1 MSRRT
6 FWPLTPSSRTL
17 SPLLFDVLFFSF
29 VVPKGDASTSALYKT
44 GADGNASALHKF
56 FEL

>member
-1 MSRRT
+1 M
-6 FWPLTPSSRTL
+6 
-17 SPLLFDVLFFSF
+17 LFFSF